1 MKRLRTLSVSDI
13 DALNERTRKS
23 AWGGAYWYRV
33 NCRKRFEEERRQLQ
47 RMMLVIPLCPVPAPD
62 QLPGEHP
69 IQEPTKH

>member
-13 DALNERTRKS
+13 DALNRRNRKIAWGQSYWYWVNLRKS
-23 AWGGAYWYRV
+23 REQQHRV
-33 NCRKRFEEERRQLQ
+33 MRSMAF
-47 RMMLVIPLCPVPAPD
+47 VIPVGQIPAPD